1 VRHLNDGALRRLY
14 DEPLALEEKTRAHYN
29 DCAECQSRFSAVA
42 EDARHAYA
50 LMAVPGATVDAEAAL
65 RRVKNAAPTAASSAP
80 RLRLPSVRGWGWRK
94 PAAAV
99 LVAAALSASLAFTS
113 LAQTIQSVFEPT
125 QVQTVNINQ
134 SDLQGLDVFKNWG
147 DVQQGGNTS
156 LKEAGSAQEAAQQAG
171 LPELKPGNIPD
182 KFSTAPVS
190 YGSVGQFSGNVTFN
204 NNAPEKLH
212 GATLTVQ
219 AGPGQAIVYG
229 DVNKAM
235 TAGKQATSPQ
245 EAASAVGPMLAVVE
259 MHGAKVTSS
268 GASVAD
274 IKSALTGQPGLG
286 QPVKDAINSIDDP
299 KGNVPIIIPT
309 DYAHSEQGTLGSDNK
324 QAATFV
330 GDNTGLGAGVIWVNK
345 DTHVVYA
352 VVGIGVDQTQVKAV
366 ANSLVTG

>member
-29 DCAECQSRFSAVA
+29 DCAECQSRFSAIA
-42 EDARHAYA
+42 EDARQAYA

-65 RRVKNAAPTAASSAP
+65 QRVKNAAPTAASSGP
-80 RLRLPSVRGWGWRK
+80 RLRLPSVRSWGWRK

-113 LAQTIQSVFEPT
+113 LAQTIQSVFEPSSVSTPTTTPLT
-125 QVQTVNINQ
+125 QQ
-134 SDLQGLDVFKNWG
+134 DLQGLDVFKNWA
-147 DVQQGGNTS
+147 DVKQGGNTS

-171 LPELKPGNIPD
+171 LPELKPGNIPA
-182 KFSTAPVS
+182 KFAGQPVS
-190 YGSVGQFSGNVTFN
+190 YGSVGQLSGTATFN
-204 NNAPEKLH
+204 NNAPDKLP
-212 GATLTVQ
+212 GTTLTVQ

-259 MHGAKVTSS
+259 MHGAKVTSD

-274 IKSALTGQPGLG
+274 IKTALKKQNISDNLRA
-286 QPVKDAINSIDDP
+286 AIDKIDDP

-309 DYAHSEQGTLGSDNK
+309 DYGKATDGTLTNGTK
-324 QAATFV
+324 ATFV
-330 GDNTGLGAGVIWVNK
+330 GDNTGLGAGVIWVNPN
-345 DTHVVYA
+345 THVVYA
-352 VVGIGVDQTQVKAV
+352 VVGLGVDQDQVKAV
-366 ANSLVTG
+366 ADSLT